1 MLHNQR
7 RRKKIRLFILII
19 SLIFLSFIIMI
30 KGFYLL
36 TTSKTERDL
45 KKLKYNNESIVLI
58 IENKLDKFLI
68 NNNLYSKT
76 LEAALVGGQ
85 YENQLLEEYL
95 YFPYKEYDSYIS
107 QLNNLN
113 LIGYKRNDIEQVFNF
128 LTKDEIDIIIQ
139 KEVQIDNLVSYISND
154 YFNINALDRY
164 LQYKQENNSYAYDEV
179 ISRVN
184 MSLDYPFYE
193 NTIEVP
199 DPNDILVIV
208 NKYYKL
214 PKDFVPKKL
223 IKIDNKYSYYDYGF
237 QIASTVKDKF
247 KQMAN
252 DAEKEGLIIKVTSAY
267 RSYQKQM
274 GIYNGYVKKNGFE
287 AAEMFSARPGY
298 SEHQTGLAI
307 DVISGNNPYS
317 YFQTTKEYKWLK
329 DNAHKYGFILRY
341 PENKSDIT
349 GYSFESWHY
358 RYVGEEVAKYIYEN
372 NLTFDEYHAMMKNKK
387 TNK

>member
-1 MLHNQR
+1 
-7 RRKKIRLFILII
+7 
-19 SLIFLSFIIMI
+19 MI